1 MSQEACV
8 SNVNKKK
15 LLEDIKQN
23 PARIYRAPGDVL
35 RDRRFADT
43 ERLQILKAWRETA
56 TGLSDLAAIDAMILE
71 VEERLYADD
80 NQAAQ

>member
-8 SNVNKKK
+8 SNVSKKK
-15 LLEDIKQN
+15 LFEDIKQN

-35 RDRRFADT
+35 RDRRFADK

-56 TGLSDLAAIDAMILE
+56 TGLAEIDAMILE
-71 VEERLYADD
+71 LEGRLYADH